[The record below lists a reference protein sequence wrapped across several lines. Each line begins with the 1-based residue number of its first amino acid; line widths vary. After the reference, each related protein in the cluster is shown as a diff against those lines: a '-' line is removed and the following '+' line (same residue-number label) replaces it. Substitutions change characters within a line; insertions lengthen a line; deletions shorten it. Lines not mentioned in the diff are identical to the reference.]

1 MVWGAARGW
10 GVKEIGNDYVMDM
23 GFLSRDDDN
32 VQEVDSGD
40 GLHNIGNTLK
50 TTELYTL
57 KWLKWWTSCQF
68 EKEWIVEVGE
78 HECRWSGYMVIA
90 VRQEGNDGGLD

>member
-1 MVWGAARGW
+1 M
-10 GVKEIGNDYVMDM
+10 KEIGNDYVMDM

-40 GLHNIGNTLK
+40 GFHNIGNTLK

-57 KWLKWWTSCQF
+57 KWLKW
-68 EKEWIVEVGE
+68 
-78 HECRWSGYMVIA
+78 
-90 VRQEGNDGGLD
+90 